1 MSSASP
7 NSRGVSR
14 SGEQSLRWFTPL
26 CCGLA
31 VLCALFLPVIFP
43 YLRQL
48 WSREYY
54 QFFPFAIASTLWFA
68 VSRAAPTP
76 NFVASGFRLYLRAVA
91 FAGAEL
97 ALVCGVW
104 FGSPWVCFISFVVF
118 FGLILDLCVEA
129 ETGRSL
135 LYLLLP
141 VLLIIRPP
149 LSYDEIAIQKLQG
162 LTTRISSDFLNT
174 LHYEHIRQGNII
186 QPETGSALL
195 VAEACSGV
203 QSLFTLMF
211 IASFIGIAR
220 QYPVVRSLLLV
231 GTGVFWALLMNVCRV
246 LAIAIGQIQF
256 QVDLTTGW
264 KHDVVGYM
272 AMLLAIPFLLSTDK
286 LILFVFDTVADDPR
300 KHQKINVLVLAWN
313 WLFGARANS
322 VVTSSR
328 RSSRR
333 TEAQAVGAVGEWEA
347 DWKKLPAQ
355 VRWTV
360 IAAVTLVAFTVIP
373 TWILPGFL
381 RGAVAVPAVEPQGL
395 LQKPAAETFVAGNKD
410 VVPRA
415 ISGALDDPDAGGL
428 PAKSF
433 IFSLQARRIW
443 GV

>member
-7 NSRGVSR
+7 NPRVTSR
-14 SGEQSLRWFTPL
+14 SGEPSLRWFTPL
-26 CCGLA
+26 SYGLA
-31 VLCALFLPVIFP
+31 ALSVLFLPVIFP

-48 WSREYY
+48 WTREYY

-68 VSRAAPTP
+68 VSRAAPTA
-76 NFVASGFRLYLRAVA
+76 NLVASGFRLYLRAAA

-97 ALVCGVW
+97 ALICGAW
-104 FGSPWVCFISFVVF
+104 LGSPWVCFISFVVF
-118 FGLILDLCVEA
+118 FGLILDLFVEA

-141 VLLIIRPP
+141 MLLIIRPP
-149 LSYDEIAIQKLQG
+149 LSYDEIAIQKLQL

-246 LAIAIGQIQF
+246 LAIAIAQIQF

-264 KHDVVGYM
+264 KHDVVGYA

-313 WLFGARANS
+313 WLFGARASS
-322 VVTSSR
+322 VVSSGR

-333 TEAQAVGAVGEWEA
+333 TETQPVGTEGELQS
-347 DWKKLPAQ
+347 DWKKLPAK
-355 VRWTV
+355 VRWTL
-360 IAAVTLVAFTVIP
+360 IAAVMLVALTVIP

-381 RGAVAVPAVEPQGL
+381 RGAVAVPAVEPQGRL
-395 LQKPAAETFVAGNKD
+395 HKPVAETLVAENKN
-410 VVPRA
+410 VVLRA
-415 ISGALDDPDAGGL
+415 LSGPLNDSAAGSLLGQ
-428 PAKSF
+428 SF
-433 IFSLQARRIW
+433 IFSVQTRRI
-443 GV
+443 